1 MSSSLFNQKKT
12 SLFGSENQSEGMFNT
27 LMNTNPAFA
36 NFVRDNQGLSAQQIL
51 EKYNISPKAFED
63 FINERRF

>member
-1 MSSSLFNQKKT
+1 MSSSLFNNEKN
-12 SLFGSENQSEGMFNT
+12 SLFGSERSEGMFAT

-36 NFVRDNQGLSAQQIL
+36 NFVKDNQGLSAQQIL